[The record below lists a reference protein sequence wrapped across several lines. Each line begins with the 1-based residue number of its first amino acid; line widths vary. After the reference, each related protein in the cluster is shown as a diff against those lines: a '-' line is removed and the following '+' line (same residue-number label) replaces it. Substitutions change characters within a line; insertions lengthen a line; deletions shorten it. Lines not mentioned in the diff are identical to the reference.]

1 MKSKRYLIIITWVTY
16 DMLMKHNK
24 TTVIDVEK
32 NMIEKIISI
41 LPFCEI
47 AKITIEEN
55 NNDKED
61 KSE

>member
-47 AKITIEEN
+47 AKIRVKEN

>member
-24 TTVIDVEK
+24 TTVIDVEES
-32 NMIEKIISI
+32 MIERIITA

-47 AKITIEEN
+47 AKIRVEEN
-55 NNDKED
+55 NNEGVMRC
-61 KSE
+61 